1 LSIFFSHQ
9 LAALGWDSYFD
20 EKFKQ
25 FASEGGVPA
34 RVIADYGT
42 ECLVHDGVDSSRAT
56 VGRHLRNDGATMPAV
71 GDWVSLLKREP
82 VGAILGV
89 VERRTVF
96 ARKAPGTETREQ
108 VLAANV
114 DVAFVVAAATDVN
127 VRRIE
132 RYLTVAWQ
140 SGAVPVVLLTKADI
154 AESLEELR
162 SELEAVAL
170 GTPVIVTSAVTG
182 DGIDEILRELQ
193 PARTGVLLGPSGAGK
208 STLINRIVGSELM
221 RTRLIH
227 RSGEGRHMT
236 SHRQLVQLPQG
247 GMIIDTPGLREA
259 QLWEGEEALVH
270 RLRACHRAGMRDQ
283 SGARGGNARR
293 RTVQELPQAS
303 ARAACGGGEDRRAHQ
318 AGGAQE
324 VEADLGREQDPRQV
338 LSMERAWLS
347 RQALLRGGGVTWWR
361 SRSPRPARRGG
372 GRPKTGCSPW
382 RSGRSPC
389 RPAPG

>member
-1 LSIFFSHQ
+1 MSIYFNRQ

-20 EKFKQ
+20 EKFKHL
-25 FASEGGVPA
+25 ASLAGVPA
-34 RVIADYGT
+34 RVVADYGV
-42 ECLVHDGVDSSRAT
+42 ECLVHDGVDSSRAA
-56 VGRHLRNDGATMPAV
+56 VGRHLRHDGATMPAV
-71 GDWVSLLKREP
+71 GDWVSLLKSEP

-96 ARKAPGTETREQ
+96 ARKAPGTETRVQ

-140 SGAVPVVLLTKADI
+140 SGAVPIVLLTKADI
-154 AESLEELR
+154 AESPDELR
-162 SELEAVAL
+162 AELEAVAM
-170 GTPVIVTSAVTG
+170 GTPVVVTSAVTG

-208 STLINRIVGSELM
+208 STLINRIVGSDLM

-259 QLWEGEEALVH
+259 QLWEGEEALVNVFQDIEELALTCRFTDCAH
-270 RLRACHRAGMRDQ
+270 ATEPGCAIKAALEAGTLDAERFRSYRKLQRELRAVAAKTD
-283 SGARGGNARR
+283 ARIRL
-293 RTVQELPQAS
+293 E
-303 ARAACGGGEDRRAHQ
+303 
-318 AGGAQE
+318 
-324 VEADLGREQDPRQV
+324 
-338 LSMERAWLS
+338 ERKKWKQISVANKV
-347 RQALLRGGGVTWWR
+347 RVRF
-361 SRSPRPARRGG
+361 
-372 GRPKTGCSPW
+372 
-382 RSGRSPC
+382 
-389 RPAPG
+389 

>member
-9 LAALGWDSYFD
+9 LATLGWDSYFD

-25 FASEGGVPA
+25 FASGDGVPA

-42 ECLVHDGVDSSRAT
+42 EYLVHDGSDSSRAS
-56 VGRHLRNDGATMPAV
+56 VARRVRDDGAATPAV
-71 GDWVSLLKREP
+71 GDWVSVLKREP
-82 VGAILGV
+82 VGAIVGV

-127 VRRIE
+127 ARRIE
-132 RYLTVAWQ
+132 RYLTIAWQ
-140 SGAVPVVLLTKADI
+140 SGATPVVLLTKADI
-154 AESLEELR
+154 AVELDQMR
-162 SELEAVAL
+162 SELEVVSL
-170 GTPVIVTSAVTG
+170 GTSVIVTSAVTG
-182 DGIDEILRELQ
+182 DGVDEIIRELR

-208 STLINRIVGSELM
+208 STLINRIVGSDLM

-259 QLWEGEEALVH
+259 QLWEGEEALVNVFEDIEELALTCRFTDCAH
-270 RLRACHRAGMRDQ
+270 ATEPGCAIKAALAAGALDEGRFRSYRKLQRELRAVAAKTD
-283 SGARGGNARR
+283 ARIRLEER
-293 RTVQELPQAS
+293 KKWKQITVAN
-303 ARAACGGGEDRRAHQ
+303 RVRVRF
-318 AGGAQE
+318 
-324 VEADLGREQDPRQV
+324 
-338 LSMERAWLS
+338 
-347 RQALLRGGGVTWWR
+347 
-361 SRSPRPARRGG
+361 
-372 GRPKTGCSPW
+372 
-382 RSGRSPC
+382 
-389 RPAPG
+389 

>member
-9 LAALGWDSYFD
+9 LATLGWDSYFD
-20 EKFKQ
+20 EKFKR
-25 FASEGGVPA
+25 FASDGGVPA
-34 RVIADYGT
+34 RVIADYGS
-42 ECLVHDGVDSSRAT
+42 ECLVHDGIDSSRAS
-56 VGRHLRNDGATMPAV
+56 VGRHMRNDGATVPAV

-82 VGAILGV
+82 VGSVLGV
-89 VERRTVF
+89 VERRTEF
-96 ARKAPGTETREQ
+96 ARKAPGVETREQ

-127 VRRIE
+127 ARRIE
-132 RYLTVAWQ
+132 RYLTIAWQ

-162 SELEAVAL
+162 AELEAVAL

-193 PARTGVLLGPSGAGK
+193 PSRTGVLLGPSGAGK
-208 STLINRIVGSELM
+208 STLINTIVGSDLM

-259 QLWEGEEALVH
+259 QLWEGDEALVNVFEDIEELALTCRFTDCGH
-270 RLRACHRAGMRDQ
+270 ATEPGCAIKAALDAGTLDEERFRSYRKLQRELRALAAKTD
-283 SGARGGNARR
+283 ARIRIEERR
-293 RTVQELPQAS
+293 KWKQISVANRVRTRLV
-303 ARAACGGGEDRRAHQ
+303 
-318 AGGAQE
+318 
-324 VEADLGREQDPRQV
+324 
-338 LSMERAWLS
+338 M
-347 RQALLRGGGVTWWR
+347 
-361 SRSPRPARRGG
+361 
-372 GRPKTGCSPW
+372 KK
-382 RSGRSPC
+382 
-389 RPAPG
+389 